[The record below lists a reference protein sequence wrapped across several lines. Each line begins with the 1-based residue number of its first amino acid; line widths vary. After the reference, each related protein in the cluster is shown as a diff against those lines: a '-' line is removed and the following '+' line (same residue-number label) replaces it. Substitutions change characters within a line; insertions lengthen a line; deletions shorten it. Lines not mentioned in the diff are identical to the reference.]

1 MASAFAHAVVPLVV
15 YAVFKG
21 KSMNLRVLVLAIFLA
36 IAPDADVIAFQLG
49 IPYGS
54 DWGHRGFTH
63 SLFFAAAVAA
73 VCTLVCKALNSKPL
87 VVFAMCF
94 TACASHG
101 VLDAIT
107 NGGQGVAFYWPFNSE
122 RFFLPFRPVQVSP
135 IGVGAFF
142 TDRGLRVIA
151 SELVWIFMPGCV
163 IGLTGVFIRRKVLA
177 GAG

>member
-63 SLFFAAAVAA
+63 SLF
-73 VCTLVCKALNSKPL
+73 CKRSIN
-87 VVFAMCF
+87 
-94 TACASHG
+94 
-101 VLDAIT
+101 
-107 NGGQGVAFYWPFNSE
+107 
-122 RFFLPFRPVQVSP
+122 P
-135 IGVGAFF
+135 I
-142 TDRGLRVIA
+142 
-151 SELVWIFMPGCV
+151 
-163 IGLTGVFIRRKVLA
+163 
-177 GAG
+177 